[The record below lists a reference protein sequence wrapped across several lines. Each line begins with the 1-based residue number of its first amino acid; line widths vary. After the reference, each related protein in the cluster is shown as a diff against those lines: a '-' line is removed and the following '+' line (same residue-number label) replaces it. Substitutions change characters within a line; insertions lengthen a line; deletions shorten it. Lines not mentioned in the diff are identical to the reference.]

1 MSTELKSISDGIAA
15 LARSAE
21 RTVVQVDARRRFPA
35 SGIVWSEEGL
45 IVTANHVV
53 RKDNIHVGLS
63 DGSSL
68 EATLLGRDPGIDI
81 AVLKVE
87 AEGLSAID
95 WTPED
100 EMNVGEI
107 VLALGR
113 PGQIL
118 QASLGI
124 LSAMGGAWHVPGGG
138 LASHYIRPD
147 LVMYPGFSGGPIL
160 GTDGR
165 IIGMATSAFGREGAV
180 ALSRS
185 TVAPLAADL
194 VKHGSIRR
202 NYLGVGVQAVLL
214 PTVTVAQVG
223 QETGVLLNSVKS
235 DSPAER
241 GGLVVGDILISLD
254 DESLRDP
261 RDLAVAL
268 RANRADKQVRLQV
281 IRGGEQLEMLVD
293 LGASGE

>member
-1 MSTELKSISDGIAA
+1 MSSELSAISEGIAA
-15 LARSAE
+15 LVKSAE
-21 RTVVQVDARRRFPA
+21 RTVVQVDARRRYPA

-53 RKDNIHVGLS
+53 RKDRAHVGLS
-63 DGSSL
+63 NGSGL
-68 EATLLGRDPGIDI
+68 EATLLGREPGIDI

-87 AEGLSAID
+87 AEGLYAID

-100 EMNVGEI
+100 EMKVGEI

-113 PGQIL
+113 PGPTL

-124 LSAMGGAWHVPGGG
+124 LSVVGGAWHVPGGG
-138 LASHYIRPD
+138 QANHYIRPD

-160 GTDGR
+160 GADGR

-185 TVAPLAADL
+185 TVAPVVADL
-194 VKHGSIRR
+194 VQHGSIRR
-202 NYLGVGVQAVLL
+202 NYLGVGVQAVQL
-214 PTVTVAQVG
+214 PASTLEQGG

-254 DESLRDP
+254 DEPLRDP
-261 RDLAVAL
+261 GDLAVAL
-268 RANRADKQVRLQV
+268 RGNRSDKKVRLQV
-281 IRGGEQLEMLVD
+281 IRGGAPLEVLVE
-293 LGASGE
+293 LGASEE

>member
-1 MSTELKSISDGIAA
+1 MSTELKSISDGIAT

-35 SGIVWSEEGL
+35 SGIVWSGEGL

-53 RKDNIHVGLS
+53 RKDSIHVGLS

-138 LASHYIRPD
+138 QASHYIRPD

-160 GTDGR
+160 GADGR

-185 TVAPLAADL
+185 TVAPAVADL
-194 VKHGSIRR
+194 VQHGSIRR
-202 NYLGVGVQAVLL
+202 NYLGVGVQAVQL
-214 PTVTVAQVG
+214 PASTLEQGG

-281 IRGGEQLEMLVD
+281 IRGGEPLEMLVD
-293 LGASGE
+293 LGTSGE